1 MYSNVTDFLFPPKR
15 NRSDEDEVLRE
26 DDLVKVCPVKWEEH
40 KVDLINQELDSLDDA
55 DVFSQVQSCV
65 HSKGDP
71 ASALSEN
78 CSKPLIPPFS
88 TVYPRSGCVSPRYC
102 VYLPSKVDP
111 CVSSDDKQI
120 PVAERPIQPLSQRNT
135 INPVIAQDARLET
148 TVLEQIAQLR
158 QQGVWSAGRLPKVME
173 PVPEYT
179 WNDCFLEEVTWM
191 AVDFC
196 EERKW
201 KINMARNVGLD
212 ATPSCFLFSVSI
224 LLYHVEKSCLL
235 LVKQFRPVI
244 YFNKLREATG
254 KMRLDDDEMFS
265 CTSVPPHSANTVELC
280 AGLIDGTDSDPQ
292 VVAAREILEECG
304 FSVDPSSL
312 QLIDSFHSGVGLLGN
327 RMTLFYAELNESQRV
342 PGAGGGLRDE
352 GEFIE
357 VIEWPIAKIDT
368 LLGPNPERPP
378 CSTSLLYAV
387 SWFKM
392 NKYPHIL

>member
-1 MYSNVTDFLFPPKR
+1 M
-15 NRSDEDEVLRE
+15 
-26 DDLVKVCPVKWEEH
+26 KV
-40 KVDLINQELDSLDDA
+40 IT
-55 DVFSQVQSCV
+55 
-65 HSKGDP
+65 SKLSVAGWGPRDP
-71 ASALSEN
+71 ACAWLETLGEMAANRCQWHSCCHFLSRL
-78 CSKPLIPPFS
+78 SDWSVGGDGK
-88 TVYPRSGCVSPRYC
+88 PRYWDG
-102 VYLPSKVDP
+102 V
-111 CVSSDDKQI
+111 
-120 PVAERPIQPLSQRNT
+120 LSH
-135 INPVIAQDARLET
+135 D
-148 TVLEQIAQLR
+148 
-158 QQGVWSAGRLPKVME
+158 
-173 PVPEYT
+173 
-179 WNDCFLEEVTWM
+179 
-191 AVDFC
+191 
-196 EERKW
+196 
-201 KINMARNVGLD
+201 
-212 ATPSCFLFSVSI
+212 SVSI

-357 VIEWPIAKIDT
+357 LIEWPISKIDT

-392 NKYPHIL
+392 NKSFKNANHFNNSAALSGMRFTPAKYIDYADDVALLGSDPSKTQTSLSKLNSSAALFDMRSKPANCNSSGELSEDKIISRIGKAGAIFANLRHLWCPRVISLFAKGRVYTGAAHTALWVRDVDSMRRGHTKAVGV